1 MFGLKK
7 KHIGIIALALSS
19 VAIGSATYT
28 YYAHQTSRPENGG
41 ITFKEF
47 DKNTT
52 IKYEVYADNTIIDR
66 GLKTVSKGEK
76 LTLAVPDELPKNTDN
91 IQYKM
96 ELSSEQK
103 QKGQDALSLLVELD
117 QDTREINVK
126 GDGLEDFGE
135 IAVTKGNNV
144 QSTISADW
152 SGMFSEHAINSVQL
166 PGTNAPMEPAPI
178 IAMAFQNVAMGTD
191 VRQFGNGKME
201 VFFGEGSRRGLN
213 DVQQRFSQTLIRMTT
228 ELSSVMVQQTAMVGM
243 FFDARIQ
250 LQTQRK
256 HQELMARAHKDYHP
270 SDQMCRFG
278 TFVRSVAH
286 TESKAKVNKLALN
299 KILMNQ
305 YLGTEGSSA
314 AQGVGL
320 SDYSKNAEF
329 IRNQC
334 AFYANNG
341 AIEGFELDRGGSV
354 VSRCLSG
361 LNEFFEA
368 IDTDGD
374 GTVSATEL
382 QNYQDTDGNSSVSAT
397 EMAAYNDE
405 LASAQAGASHD
416 DADVNYSRT
425 LAIPLTLDIDFSD
438 QSLPDGSDPG
448 SDPDNYVTKTEE
460 DIIAL
465 AKHLYFPDEFGKLQ
479 KKTDYEFMGVSY
491 GADGQ
496 VQIDPRGHYDSRS
509 FAAKMGVAHSSF
521 LHIVGMK
528 SSAPE
533 GTTTITTDASP
544 TSTAAAG
551 TTPNEPFW
559 IDLNGDGNKDT
570 GEYTTRPVGHMDPS
584 TYNARTVASLDEDS
598 GWAYMKALLA
608 EFGISDS
615 SDSDTTLNNEIDD
628 ILGVRPSYYA
638 QMEVL
643 TKKIYQH
650 PNFYLNLYDK
660 PANVERIGAS
670 ITAISLMNQRD
681 RFESLLRREM
691 LTSVL
696 LEEEISKHADTVNA
710 DIHEIMKTPQFTE
723 E

>member
-1 MFGLKK
+1 MFGLKN
-7 KHIGIIALALSS
+7 KHIGIMAFALVSITAG
-19 VAIGSATYT
+19 AATYAH
-28 YYAHQTSRPENGG
+28 YASQSNIPTNGG

-47 DKNTT
+47 DANTT
-52 IKYEVYADNTIIDR
+52 IKYELYADNVIIDR
-66 GLKTVSKGEK
+66 GAATVAKGEK
-76 LTLAVPDELPKNTDN
+76 LTLAVPDKLPENTDN

-96 ELSSEQK
+96 ELTSAQK
-103 QKGQDALSLLVELD
+103 IKGQEALSLLVELD
-117 QDTREINVK
+117 QETREINVK
-126 GDGLEDFGE
+126 GDGLDDFGE
-135 IAVTKGNNV
+135 ISLIKGNDV
-144 QSTISADW
+144 KTISADW
-152 SGMFSEHAINSVQL
+152 SGMFSENAINAVHL

-201 VFFGEGSRRGLN
+201 VFFGEGNRRDLG
-213 DVQQRFSQTLIRMTT
+213 DVQARFSQTLIRMTN
-228 ELSSVMVQQTAMVGM
+228 ELSTIMVMQTNMVGM

-256 HQELMARAHKDYHP
+256 HQELMARAHKDYHT

-286 TESKAKVNKLALN
+286 TESKAKINKHALN
-299 KILMNQ
+299 NILMNQ
-305 YLGTEGSSA
+305 YLGLYGTSA
-314 AQGVGL
+314 AKGPGL
-320 SDYSKNAEF
+320 SDYAKNAEF

-334 AFYANNG
+334 SHYANNG
-341 AIEGFELDRGGSV
+341 AIHGFKLERGGSTV
-354 VSRCLSG
+354 AHCLSG
-361 LNEFFEA
+361 LNELFESM
-368 IDTDGD
+368 DTDGD
-374 GTVSATEL
+374 GTVSATEQ
-382 QNYQDTDGNSSVSAT
+382 QNYQDTDGNGTVSAT
-397 EMAAYNDE
+397 EMAAYDE
-405 LASAQAGASHD
+405 QVASEQAGVSHD

-425 LAIPLTLDIDFSD
+425 LAIPLTLDVDFSD

-460 DIIAL
+460 DVIAL
-465 AKHLYFPDEFGKLQ
+465 AKHLYFPDEFGKTQ
-479 KKTDYEFMGVSY
+479 DKVEYEFLGIKYTTDS
-491 GADGQ
+491 Q
-496 VQIDPRGHYDSRS
+496 VRLDPRGHYDSRS

-533 GTTTITTDASP
+533 GTVTPTTADASP

-551 TTPNEPFW
+551 TTSNEPFW
-559 IDLNGDGNKDT
+559 IDLNGDGNKDS
-570 GEYTTRPVGHMDPS
+570 GEYTTRPIGHMDPS
-584 TYNARTVASLDEDS
+584 TYNARTVAALDEDS

-615 SDSDTTLNNEIDD
+615 SDADTTLNNEIDD

-660 PANVERIGAS
+660 PANVDRIGAS

-696 LEEEISKHADTVNA
+696 LEEEISKHANTVNSR
-710 DIHEIMKTPQFTE
+710 IHEIMKTPQYTE